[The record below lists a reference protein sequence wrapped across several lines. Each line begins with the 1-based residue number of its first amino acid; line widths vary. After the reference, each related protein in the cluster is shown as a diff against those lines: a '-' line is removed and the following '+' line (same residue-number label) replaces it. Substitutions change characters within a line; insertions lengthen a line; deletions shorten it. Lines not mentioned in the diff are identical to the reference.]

1 MPKSYIRYQ
10 RIYKTTQKN
19 KKEKNKK
26 EKLSVIYRLSIAG
39 CSMSVSFYVLMS
51 DMFILKNGLL

>member
-10 RIYKTTQKN
+10 RIYKTTQKK

-39 CSMSVSFYVLMS
+39 CSIPLFMS
-51 DMFILKNGLL
+51 